1 MSELVVGGVHPL
13 GDMESEQSHYY
24 HEHYE
29 REEHVVADA
38 RVHIQSL
45 LHYFKIIIILII
57 LIITKIR
64 IN

>member
-13 GDMESEQSHYY
+13 GDMESEQSHYD

-45 LHYFKIIIILII
+45 LHYFKIIIII
-57 LIITKIR
+57 LIITIIR
-64 IN
+64 IS